1 MVNFDAA
8 NAHFDYPD
16 VTRHWS
22 PHSGQLGG
30 GDVLV
35 TLFAQGWQLSN
46 EVFHEEHW
54 LSGSRPVT
62 IYHVTLMRAAETL
75 RVPVFANPFVRSL
88 MRRGE
93 IGSRPL
99 AKLVEA

>member
-1 MVNFDAA
+1 MVTFDSA

-22 PHSGQLGG
+22 PQAGQLAG
-30 GDVLV
+30 GDALV
-35 TLFAQGWQLSN
+35 TLFGQGWRLAG

-62 IYHVTLMRAAETL
+62 IYHMTLKRGEETL
-75 RVPVFANPFVRSL
+75 RLPVFANPFVRSL
-88 MRRGE
+88 LRRNE
-93 IGSRPL
+93 LESRPL
-99 AKLVEA
+99 SERAEA

>member
-1 MVNFDAA
+1 MVTYDSA
-8 NAHFDYPD
+8 NAHFEYPD

-22 PHSGQLGG
+22 PHAGQPGG

-35 TLFAQGWQLSN
+35 TLFGQGWELRD
-46 EVFHEEHW
+46 EVYHEEHW

-62 IYHVTLMRAAETL
+62 IYHMTLERGEETL

-88 MRRGE
+88 IHRSGLK
-93 IGSRPL
+93 SRPVSER
-99 AKLVEA
+99 AAG